1 MRIRIFFFGLTLT
14 LALAGV
20 GQMAIAAQGPVEQDE
35 DVRGAFL
42 TTRPKSAEKPK
53 SSGPYKKPSRR
64 RPKVVVANSGNVAK
78 TNQTKAANPTSK
90 TPIAQRMGLGL
101 TLFMRN
107 ASGLAVRADPT
118 REFRKGDHVR
128 LLLESNV
135 DGYLYVFNT
144 TDSGAPVMIYPDPDL
159 DEAGNYIQ
167 SHVPFEIPSSV
178 AAEERLRW
186 FTFDAVPGIEKL
198 HFVFSREPLAG
209 VPMEDDLIAYCQAD
223 KTKCPWSPSAEV
235 WATIQKEMSST
246 ALLDKPTHLG
256 KAETDVERLAVTRG
270 IGLNRDD
277 AEPSLIMLSAATN
290 KAILVATLELVH
302 KAVSQLP
309 DDEGNSSGM
318 EFQEPQ
324 KR

>member
-1 MRIRIFFFGLTLT
+1 MRIRIFFFGLAV
-14 LALAGV
+14 ALVGV
-20 GQMAIAAQGPVEQDE
+20 GQMPIAAQISAGQDE

-53 SSGPYKKPSRR
+53 SSGGPYKKPSRR
-64 RPKVVVANSGNVAK
+64 RPKVVAANSGNVAK
-78 TNQTKAANPTSK
+78 TSDAKAASPIAK

-107 ASGLAVRADPT
+107 ANGLAVRADPT
-118 REFRKGDHVR
+118 REFGKGDHVR

-144 TDSGAPVMIYPDPDL
+144 TDNGAPVMIYPDPDL

-178 AAEERLRW
+178 APEERLRW

-198 HFVFSREPLAG
+198 HFVFSREPLTG
-209 VPMEDDLIAYCQAD
+209 VPIEDDLIAYCQAD
-223 KTKCPWSPSAEV
+223 KTKCPWNPGAEV
-235 WATIQKEMSST
+235 WANIQKEMSST
-246 ALLDKPTHLG
+246 TLLDKPRQVG

-277 AEPSLIMLSAATN
+277 AEPSLIMLNAATN

-302 KAVSQLP
+302 KAVSYLP
-309 DDEGNSSGM
+309 DDEGNTLGV
-318 EFQEPQ
+318 EFEVPQE
-324 KR
+324 R

>member
-1 MRIRIFFFGLTLT
+1 MRTRIFFLGTA
-14 LALAGV
+14 LALAGF
-20 GQMAIAAQGPVEQDE
+20 GQMPIAAQQDE

-42 TTRPKSAEKPK
+42 TTRPKSAERPK
-53 SSGPYKKPSRR
+53 NSGPYKKPSRR
-64 RPKVVVANSGNVAK
+64 RPKVVAANSSNVAK
-78 TNQTKAANPTSK
+78 PGQPKSPDAIAK
-90 TPIAQRMGLGL
+90 TPVAQRMGLGL

-107 ASGLAVRADPT
+107 ANGLAVRVDPT
-118 REFRKGDHVR
+118 RAFTKGDHVR

-135 DGYLYVFNT
+135 NGYLYVFNT
-144 TDSGAPVMIYPDPDL
+144 TDNGAPVMIYPDPDL

-209 VPMEDDLIAYCQAD
+209 VPIEDDLIAYCQAD
-223 KTKCPWSPSAEV
+223 KAQCPWNPSPEV
-235 WATIQKEMSST
+235 WGNIQKEMSST
-246 ALLDKPTHLG
+246 TLIDKPTQFG
-256 KAETDVERLAVTRG
+256 KAETDIERLAVTRG

-277 AEPSLIMLSAATN
+277 AEPSLIMLSAATS

-302 KAVSQLP
+302 KAVSQVP
-309 DDEGNSSGM
+309 DDEGSISGV
-318 EFQEPQ
+318 EFEVPE